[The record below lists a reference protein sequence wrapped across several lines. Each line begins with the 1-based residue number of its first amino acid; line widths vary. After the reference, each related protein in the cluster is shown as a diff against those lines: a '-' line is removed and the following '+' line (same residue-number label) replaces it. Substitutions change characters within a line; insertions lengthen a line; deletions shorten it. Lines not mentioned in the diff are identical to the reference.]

1 MTSVDSVVDS
11 SPVGSVS
18 SVVVGSVVGK
28 TGAKKILTLTM
39 ISGMTAIQAANLKII
54 CILLR
59 NFPT

>member
-28 TGAKKILTLTM
+28 TGATTSPAVGSSSK
-39 ISGMTAIQAANLKII
+39 SGSSGSS
-54 CILLR
+54 
-59 NFPT
+59 